1 MVRVDFSA
9 SEAMFE
15 CGGALCGSSQPDSL
29 ELGPFEYVQLTYET
43 LRVGPDGELI
53 AFFTEAGVWSV
64 GVQRIPLNGDW
75 SSIGP
80 TPDGLLFSDVVLSTQ
95 SRG

>member
-43 LRVGPDGELI
+43 LRVGPDGEL
-53 AFFTEAGVWSV
+53 
-64 GVQRIPLNGDW
+64 
-75 SSIGP
+75 
-80 TPDGLLFSDVVLSTQ
+80 
-95 SRG
+95 